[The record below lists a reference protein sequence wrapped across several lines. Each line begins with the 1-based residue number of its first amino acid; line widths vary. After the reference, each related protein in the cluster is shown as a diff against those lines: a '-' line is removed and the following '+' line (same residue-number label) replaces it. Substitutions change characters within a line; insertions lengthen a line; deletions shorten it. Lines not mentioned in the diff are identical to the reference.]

1 MASKFARKYNFNA
14 KGVMYIEDGVISVEN
29 EETGELVEIHEFLND
44 FIGKEVTLSVAYAED
59 I

>member
-1 MASKFARKYNFNA
+1 MSSKFARKYNFNA

-44 FIGKEVTLSVAYAED
+44 FVGKEVTLSVAYAED